1 MRPQKGLGRGL
12 DAIFSSEKIESAK
25 STAAATA
32 ATTTNEIALK
42 NIAPNTTQPRHSF
55 GEVELRELAASIE
68 ELGVIQPITVRS
80 SGGDNYTI
88 VSGERRWRAARMAN
102 LETIPAY
109 VREVDDEQMHAMAL
123 VENLLREDLNPL
135 EVALALQRL
144 LDECGLSQEG
154 LSKRLTMKRSSIS
167 NYLRLLKLSDEVQ
180 FALKGGLISMGHAK
194 AIASLE
200 GSADQLELLRL
211 CVEQGISVRQA
222 EAFAQQ
228 RNSNETKTENKKAEP
243 KSSVPKGFESL
254 SKRLEGIFPKG
265 VSFKGNSR
273 GGGKIVI
280 NYSNQ
285 NELIQLIK
293 ELDIND

>member
-1 MRPQKGLGRGL
+1 MGRGL

-25 STAAATA
+25 STAAATDA
-32 ATTTNEIALK
+32 ATTSEIPLK
-42 NIAPNTTQPRHSF
+42 NIAPNTTQPRRNF
-55 GEVELRELAASIE
+55 GDEELRELAASIE
-68 ELGVIQPITVRS
+68 ELGIIQPITVRS

-109 VREVDDEQMHAMAL
+109 VREVDDEHMHSMAL

-200 GSADQLELLRL
+200 SGEDQLELLKL
-211 CVEQGISVRQA
+211 CVEAGISVRQA

-228 RNSNETKTENKKAEP
+228 KNSDEPKKESKKDEP
-243 KSSVPKGFESL
+243 KSSVPKGFEAL

-265 VSFKGNSR
+265 VSFKSNSR

-280 NYSNQ
+280 SYTNQ
-285 NELIQLIK
+285 NELKQLIK
-293 ELDIND
+293 ELDVNE

>member
-25 STAAATA
+25 STAAASA
-32 ATTTNEIALK
+32 SASTNEIPLK
-42 NIAPNTTQPRHSF
+42 NIAPNTTQPRRNF
-55 GEVELRELAASIE
+55 GEEELRELAKSIE
-68 ELGVIQPITVRS
+68 ELGMIQPITVRKA
-80 SGGDNYTI
+80 GGDNYTI

-109 VREVDDEQMHAMAL
+109 VREVDDEQMHSMAL

-167 NYLRLLKLSDEVQ
+167 NYLRLLKLSDEIQ

-200 GSADQLELLRL
+200 DEATRLELLKL
-211 CVEQGISVRQA
+211 CVESGISVRQA
-222 EAFAQQ
+222 EAFVQQ
-228 RNSNETKTENKKAEP
+228 KSAAEGEAETKKSEP
-243 KSSVPKGFESL
+243 TNYIPKGFESL
-254 SKRLEGIFPKG
+254 SKHLEGIFPKG
-265 VSFKGNSR
+265 VSFKSNSR

-280 NYSNQ
+280 SYSNQ
-285 NELIQLIK
+285 SELKQFIK
-293 ELDIND
+293 ELDING